1 MPTYKIQFRQDTVQ
15 AFNDGNVTLLKGEPA
30 IITDTSTHQK
40 ADGTG
45 AFFFIGDGSTAIGSA
60 GGDLKPAG
68 ASYVNPAGGAN
79 NYAAIDAAVLTGTT
93 TVADLTVQD
102 TDSNDPTVTVKATDA
117 AEQTVIKHDSI
128 NCGGSITSL
137 GHSIT
142 AGELDIASG
151 ATLDVNGT
159 SDFSANIALSGGAD
173 LSLGDGSTITTTD
186 GNITTGS
193 GNITTGSGNITSAS
207 GHVYVPGCVVQ
218 VQHYQV
224 ETAYL
229 MTGATTG
236 VSGITDTSSASNLL
250 RTADGTSA
258 YVEVTIT
265 PKSTNSIL
273 LVEASVFLES
283 DNNNTFLALRR
294 KVGTGSETH
303 PGLPAVGGSSRMP
316 CLTSSY
322 PQGANIVNSEHPSTV
337 TLRYFDNNWAGSL
350 AAVRYRIVVGT
361 RSNSNIAVN
370 RSLFDTDNN
379 ENTRGQTLLTVTE
392 IAGSS

>member
-1 MPTYKIQFRQDTVQ
+1 MPTYKIQFRQDTKEN
-15 AFNDGNVTLLKGEPA
+15 FDSGNVTLLKGEPA
-30 IITDTSTHQK
+30 IITNTDTHQK

-45 AFFFIGDGSTAIGSA
+45 AFFFIGDGSTAIGSEGA
-60 GGDLKPAG
+60 DLKPVG

-93 TVADLTVQD
+93 TCADLTVQD

-128 NCGGSITSL
+128 NCGGPITSL

-159 SDFSANIALSGGAD
+159 SDFSANIALSDGAD

-186 GNITTGS
+186 GAITTGS

-218 VQHYQV
+218 VQHYSSS
-224 ETAYL
+224 TPYL
-229 MTGATTG
+229 MTSVTTG
-236 VSGITDTSSASNLL
+236 VNGITNTTNSNNLL
-250 RTADGTSA
+250 RTADGTSS
-258 YVEVTIT
+258 YIEVTIT
-265 PKSTNSIL
+265 PKSTNSVL
-273 LVEASVFLES
+273 LVEASIFMES
-283 DNNNTFLALRR
+283 DNNNTYLALRR

-303 PGLPAVGGSSRMP
+303 PGLPAVGGSNRMP
-316 CLTSSY
+316 CLTSSF
-322 PQGANIVNSEHPSTV
+322 PQGANVLNANHPSV
-337 TLRYFDNNWAGSL
+337 VNLRYFDDDWAGSVS
-350 AAVRYRIVVGT
+350 AVRYRLVVGT
-361 RSNSNIAVN
+361 RTVDEVAVN
-370 RSLFDTDNN
+370 RSLLDTNDSAVG
-379 ENTRGQTLLTVTE
+379 RGFSMMTVTE
-392 IAGSS
+392 IAGAS